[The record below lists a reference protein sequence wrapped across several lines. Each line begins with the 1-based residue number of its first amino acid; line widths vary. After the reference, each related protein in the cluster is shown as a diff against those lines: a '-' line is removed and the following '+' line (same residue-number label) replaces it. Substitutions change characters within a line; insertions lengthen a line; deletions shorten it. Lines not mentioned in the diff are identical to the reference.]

1 MTVAGTWK
9 QHLADAKD
17 AHFDELLDL
26 LRIPSISTSPAHKEA
41 VADTATWVANR
52 LKAAGVPEVEIVPS
66 AGHPNVLARWH
77 AAPGKPTVLVYGH
90 FDVQPVD
97 PLNLWETDPFDP
109 TIRDGQIYARGVADM
124 KTNLLTLIQ
133 GVEALA
139 KANGGQPGVNIT
151 FLFEGEEEIGSPNL
165 PTVVVEQR
173 EKLKADFALSA
184 DGGMA
189 GPDQPSLVV
198 GLKGICAVQVDLRT
212 GSTDLHSGGY
222 GAAVPNAVQTLV
234 RLAHT
239 FHNDSGRV
247 AVEGFYDDVVELT
260 EQERAEIA
268 EIPYFEKQFKD
279 EAGVQTTWGEPGYTV
294 TERRWARPTVD
305 FNGIWGGFQG
315 DGVKTVTP
323 CEAHLKITCRLV
335 VNQDPKKI
343 VQLLEKHVQKH
354 APAGVK
360 ATVVPQETGARPY
373 VIKRDNP
380 ALTVATQVLEDAYDK
395 PIWFVRAG
403 GSVPITEVFQREL
416 GIDTVTIGFGLP
428 GSRVHAPNEWFRV
441 EDVDRART
449 VYAAYFEAL
458 GK

>member
-1 MTVAGTWK
+1 MSVTATWK
-9 QHLADAKD
+9 QQLASTKE
-17 AHFDELLDL
+17 AHFAELMEL

-41 VADTATWVANR
+41 VAETADWVAER
-52 LKAAGVPEVEIVPS
+52 LKRAGVPEVEIVPS

-97 PLNLWETDPFDP
+97 PLNLWETDPFEP
-109 TIRDGQIYARGVADM
+109 AVRDGQIYARGVADM

-139 KANGGQPGVNIT
+139 RANGGQPGVNIT

-165 PTVVVEQR
+165 PDVVVEQR
-173 EKLKADFALSA
+173 DKLKADFALSA

-212 GSTDLHSGGY
+212 STTDLHSGGY
-222 GAAVPNAVQTLV
+222 GAAVPNAVHMLA
-234 RLAHT
+234 RLATT
-239 FHNDSGRV
+239 FHDDSGRV

-260 EQERAEIA
+260 EQERAEFA
-268 EIPYFEKQFKD
+268 EIPFFEEQFKE

-294 TERRWARPTVD
+294 IERRWARPTLD

-335 VNQDPKKI
+335 VDQDPKKI

-354 APAGVK
+354 APAGVDVSV
-360 ATVVPQETGARPY
+360 TPQETGARPY

-380 ALTVATQVLEDAYDK
+380 ALTVATQVLEDAYDR
-395 PIWFVRAG
+395 PLWFVRAG

-449 VYAAYFEAL
+449 VYASYFEAL